1 MTYAEYDNGDNMTK
15 EIPKNED
22 VHYGTYE
29 EESLTEEE
37 ARSKIAMMLSRTEN
51 LETLS
56 ETDDAEVKLIS
67 ALKTIAERYNMPLV
81 DDYTDKYLQLKV
93 SLHRQ
98 GRKEIQEIARPSHDT
113 EERQKSS
120 LKSLLLGGIR

>member
-1 MTYAEYDNGDNMTK
+1 
-15 EIPKNED
+15 
-22 VHYGTYE
+22 
-29 EESLTEEE
+29 
-37 ARSKIAMMLSRTEN
+37 MMLSRTEN

-56 ETDDAEVKLIS
+56 ETDDAEVKLIA

-98 GRKEIQEIARPSHDT
+98 GRKEIQEIARPSHEQD
-113 EERQKSS
+113 ERQKSS